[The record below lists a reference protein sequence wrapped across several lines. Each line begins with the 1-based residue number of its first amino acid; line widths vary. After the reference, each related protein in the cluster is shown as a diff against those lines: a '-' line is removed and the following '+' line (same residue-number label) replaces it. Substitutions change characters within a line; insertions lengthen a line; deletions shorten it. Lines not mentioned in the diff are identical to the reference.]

1 MTLSTLVKGLCVPFA
16 LLCATS
22 AGAAEI
28 EDTLKAI
35 QQQIDA
41 LNQKGKYTINSGAV
55 AMETWLLTATAIDS
69 TAGKIHDAVQPK
81 LIIRNDKGVVQGERR
96 VLVATTSEALD
107 FGQAAMMRLEMQ
119 ALASR
124 LEAACKC
131 PVQIESAAA
140 FPALAGA
147 VAGLLK
153 TETELTAVD
162 QTVDAKLLA
171 AAVADKFDNAV
182 LPTAA
187 VAGPGDGQEEPELIT
202 DFNQLVRLADRAQ
215 RKHDDLAKKDKPTD
229 ADKEQVKRLAGIL
242 ERFNTFYTR
251 VTSAGANGAVPL
263 ATAARLEEMLKDEAY
278 VLRVNPEK
286 AGGTVVK
293 RTNLMTA
300 LGAESVFLT
309 GGVVSSYQLT
319 DPRTGKVI
327 KAGVVT
333 CRTALT
339 TLKRVQGAS
348 WNSVNGRE
356 RQGPQA
362 VCAP

>member
-1 MTLSTLVKGLCVPFA
+1 MRLSKLVKGLCVPVA

-41 LNQKGKYTINSGAV
+41 LNQKGKYTINPGAV

-69 TAGKIHDAVQPK
+69 TAGKIHDAVLPE
-81 LIIRNDKGVVQGERR
+81 LTMRNEDGTVRQRR

-119 ALASR
+119 ALANR
-124 LEAACKC
+124 LEAACNC
-131 PVQIESAAA
+131 SFQADSAIAV
-140 FPALAGA
+140 PALVGA

-171 AAVADKFDNAV
+171 AAVAGKFDDAV
-182 LPTAA
+182 LPGAA
-187 VAGPGDGQEEPELIT
+187 VAGPAGDEEEPDLIE
-202 DFNQLVRLADRAQ
+202 DFNGLVALADRAQ
-215 RKHDDLAKKDKPTD
+215 RIHDDLAKKKEPTD

-242 ERFNTFYTR
+242 ERFNTFYAR
-251 VTSAGANGAVPL
+251 VTTAGANGAVPL
-263 ATAARLEEMLKDEAY
+263 ASAARLDEMFKDEAY

-293 RTNLMTA
+293 RTNLLTA

-319 DPRTGKVI
+319 DPYTGKLI

-339 TLKRVQGAS
+339 TLKRVQNES
-348 WNSVNGRE
+348 WNSVKGGQN
-356 RQGPQA
+356 QGPQA